1 MGGAAPIHLN
11 KPLAHSRKPGAR
23 SRLMPYYL
31 AIDAGGT
38 KTDYL
43 LADETRELARTRSG
57 TIKRMRT
64 DASVA
69 AANLDAALKD
79 LTAKTGVSLR
89 AITRTCIGTAGE
101 TVPLVTS
108 WLRAAFTLRV
118 AGELTL
124 LGDVEIALDSAFPGQ
139 PGVLVLAGTG
149 SNVAGR
155 TAQGE
160 IFTTG
165 GWGPNLADQG
175 SGHRIGLAALRAA
188 FLALDEQRPTILLD
202 AIREHWQLDSLNHL
216 IEFAN
221 AIPAPDFSQLVPLVL
236 KAAQQNDQL
245 AAEVLRSE
253 GEQLGYLT
261 RLLLRRLGQFSPEP
275 PPIAFA
281 GSIMQHLPLVRSA
294 LVADVQREFPSI
306 QTLEGVV
313 DPILGA
319 LWRARSA

>member
-1 MGGAAPIHLN
+1 
-11 KPLAHSRKPGAR
+11 
-23 SRLMPYYL
+23 MPYYL

-64 DASVA
+64 DASSA

-79 LTAKTGVSLR
+79 LTTKSGVSLR
-89 AITRTCIGTAGE
+89 SIARTCIGTAGE

-118 AGELTL
+118 SGELIL
-124 LGDVEIALDSAFPGQ
+124 LGDVEIALDAAFPGQ

-155 TAQGE
+155 SEDGE
-160 IFTTG
+160 ISTTG

-175 SGHRIGLAALRAA
+175 SGHRIGHAALRAA
-188 FLALDEQRPTILLD
+188 FLALDERRPTILLD
-202 AIREHWQLDSLNHL
+202 AIRNYWQLESLNHL

-236 KAAQQNDQL
+236 NAAQQNDEL
-245 AAEVLRSE
+245 AATVLRTE

-261 RLLLRRLGQFSPEP
+261 RLLLRRLTASSAAP

-281 GSIMQHLPLVRSA
+281 GSIMQHVAPVRSA
-294 LVADVQREFPSI
+294 LVVDVQREFAGI
-306 QTLEGVV
+306 RTLDGVV

-319 LWRARSA
+319 LWHARNG